1 MTMDQVNAIKKNEE
15 VMGEVVFAIDQMKRA
30 DSGSSQPSEEEQRQ
44 AQASQ
49 GNQQYRGYN
58 PIAEKIWNKMGWT
71 TLRANPTSMS
81 TFSHTYIG
89 P

>member
-1 MTMDQVNAIKKNEE
+1 
-15 VMGEVVFAIDQMKRA
+15 MGEVVFAIDQMKRA

-44 AQASQ
+44 AQANQ
-49 GNQQYRGYN
+49 GNQQHKYRGYN

-71 TLRANPTSMS
+71 TLRANPSSMS

-89 P
+89 K